1 MTGGNV
7 EFVQL
12 VISWTVG
19 VSASAFVIVRDE
31 RRLTPAALERAWP
44 PASRNAAIYAFAP
57 FCVFIHFVRTRRNL
71 RGAAIGLSWLA
82 AIIVADNGLQALAAA
97 AIDRLGL

>member
-1 MTGGNV
+1 VTGGNL

-31 RRLTPAALERAWP
+31 RRSIGPALERAWP

-57 FCVFIHFVRTRRNL
+57 FCVFIHFVRTRRDL
-71 RGAAIGLSWLA
+71 RGAAIGLGWLA
-82 AIIVADNGLQALAAA
+82 AIVLTDNGLQALAAA